1 MKLNRL
7 QQILIGLLIVQI
19 ALGTALLWPRQAA
32 AESVPLLGDV
42 TLDSITGLVIADS
55 TGTSLAFHKTAEGWV
70 MPDNANYPAKE
81 SEITKTLEELLDTTT
96 ARLVT
101 KTATSHKP
109 LKVAEDAFERKL
121 TIKTAD
127 GSTYEVLVGT
137 LASTAA
143 NHVRLLPGDEVYLSS
158 ELAYYRI
165 YTTLSSWA
173 DTAYVSAASTD
184 VTSLSL
190 ENANGIFKFERIDE
204 ATWKMDGVPSDREFN
219 QNNLTSLVSRFTSLR
234 LEEPVA
240 LLKDARPEY
249 GLDDPQCVVSAMT
262 SGDNPRTITITIGA
276 MTDDEKFYYASS
288 NESEYIVKVTKLNA
302 ETFLNK
308 TLEDFLV
315 QPTPVPTSTTQ
326 P

>member
-1 MKLNRL
+1 MKINRL
-7 QQILIGLLIVQI
+7 QQILIGLLIVQL
-19 ALGTALLWPRQAA
+19 ALGAALLWPRQAT
-32 AESVPLLGDV
+32 AESAPLLGDV
-42 TLDSITGLVIADS
+42 TLESITDLTVADS
-55 TGTSLAFHKTAEGWV
+55 DGKSLSFHKTDAGWV
-70 MPDNANYPAKE
+70 MPDFAGYPAKE
-81 SEITKTLEELLDTTT
+81 AEITKTLEGLLETTT

-101 KTATSHKP
+101 KTATSHRP

-127 GSTYEVLVGT
+127 GSAYEVLVGT

-143 NHVRLLPGDEVYLSS
+143 NHVRLLPGNEVYLSS
-158 ELAYYRI
+158 DLAYYRI

-190 ENANGIFKFERIDE
+190 ENANGIFKFERFDE
-204 ATWKMDGVPSDREFN
+204 VTWKMDGVPSGREFN
-219 QNNLTSLVSRFTSLR
+219 QNNLTALVSRLASLR
-234 LEEPVA
+234 LEEPVT
-240 LLKDARPEY
+240 LLKDAKTEY
-249 GLDDPQCVVSAMT
+249 GLDDPQCVVSAIT
-262 SGDNPRTITITIGA
+262 SGDNPRTIKITIGA

-288 NESEYIVKVTKLNA
+288 SESDYIVKLTKLNA

-308 TLEDFLV
+308 ALEDFLV

>member
-1 MKLNRL
+1 MKINRL
-7 QQILIGLLIVQI
+7 QQILIGLLIVQL
-19 ALGTALLWPRQAA
+19 ALGAALLWPRQAA
-32 AESVPLLGDV
+32 AESAPLLGDV
-42 TLDSITGLVIADS
+42 TLESITDLTVADS
-55 TGTSLAFHKTAEGWV
+55 DGKSLSFHKTDAGWV
-70 MPDNANYPAKE
+70 MPDFAGYPAKE
-81 SEITKTLEELLDTTT
+81 AEITKTLEGLLETTT

-101 KTATSHKP
+101 KTSTSHRP
-109 LKVAEDAFERKL
+109 LKVADDAFERKL

-127 GSTYEVLVGT
+127 GSAYEVLVGT

-158 ELAYYRI
+158 GLAYYQI

-173 DTAYVSAASTD
+173 ETAFVALTATD
-184 VTSLSL
+184 VKSVTLD
-190 ENANGIFKFERIDE
+190 NPNGSFLFERVDDS
-204 ATWKMDGVPSDREFN
+204 TWKMDGVPSDRELN
-219 QNNLTSLVSRFTSLR
+219 QNSFTGLASRISSLR

-240 LLKDARPEY
+240 LLKDTSPEY
-249 GLDDPQCVVSAMT
+249 GLDDPQAVVTASVA
-262 SGDNPRTITITIGA
+262 GENQRTVTISIGA

-288 NESEYIVKVTKLNA
+288 SESDYIVKLTKLNA

-308 TLEDFLV
+308 ALEDFLV